1 MENETKKD
9 NTANYVDMAV
19 HSGVAPIEVRY
30 SGIYDCYNKTPIAYK
45 SFTYINSV
53 IDGVIPPEKYCFA
66 ADGTDTGIKLAERN
80 IINAM
85 KMIDRLENAGRNV
98 RFVTARCPAVLA
110 ERDDMYEFVHSL
122 IKRQDFH
129 KPEKLCLEFPQS
141 LLYGDKEK
149 VRVGMLNMKL
159 LKVMT
164 MMTGCGEDD
173 CPVTPLMNIPV
184 DSVLLSPAITSLT
197 DSRTG
202 SSNAAAFITLIKDFD
217 IKIYADGVCGDEQIT
232 SLLRLDCSGYIPSPG
247 YKGVAVHGKLRMTA
261 DEAEAEKEENG

>member
-66 ADGTDTGIKLAERN
+66 ADSTDTGIKLAERN

-98 RFVTARCPAVLA
+98 RFVTARCPAALA

-129 KPEKLCLEFPQS
+129 NPEKLCLEFPQS

-247 YKGVAVHGKLRMTA
+247 YKGVAAHGKLRMTA